1 MKEFLHVLRILEG
14 MAPEDVQQ
22 VEVPAL
28 YVRRAI
34 KVLDGRQFKIMVL
47 PKSVVIGRVL

>member
-22 VEVPAL
+22 VEVPARI
-28 YVRRAI
+28 VRQAARY
-34 KVLDGRQFKIMVL
+34 LSDRRFKIMVL